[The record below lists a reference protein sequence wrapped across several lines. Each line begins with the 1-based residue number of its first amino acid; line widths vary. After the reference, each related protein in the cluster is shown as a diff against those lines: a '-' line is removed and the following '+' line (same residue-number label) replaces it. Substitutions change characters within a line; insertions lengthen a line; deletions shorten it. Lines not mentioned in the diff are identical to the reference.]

1 MAWIPPED
9 LRREVNGTDRDQ
21 FIAAHPGLYLLLD
34 PRSVSEAF
42 GSATYAAYLE
52 EEEVQPAARAKGITA
67 HPISGKDKLNVGRAK
82 ECDIQINDGS
92 ISKVHACFVVQ
103 PAFQLIDLGSQ
114 NGTYVD
120 GKALVPHQARE
131 VKAGMS
137 VRFGVL
143 PVDLVDG
150 ARLYDLVLL
159 G

>member
-1 MAWIPPED
+1 M
-9 LRREVNGTDRDQ
+9 
-21 FIAAHPGLYLLLD
+21 
-34 PRSVSEAF
+34 
-42 GSATYAAYLE
+42 
-52 EEEVQPAARAKGITA
+52 
-67 HPISGKDKLNVGRAK
+67 GRAK
-82 ECDIQINDGS
+82 ECDIHINDGS
-92 ISKVHACFVVQ
+92 ISKVHACFVLQ
-103 PAFQLIDLGSQ
+103 PSMQLIDLGSQ
-114 NGTYVD
+114 NGTYLD